1 MSDNYCSIYLV
12 RHGETVA
19 NVSGVVVGQTDSS
32 LTENGLR
39 QIEETAEILKD
50 IHFDAVFSSDL
61 LRAKRTAEVIAK
73 EKALTIATSEALRER
88 FYGIHE
94 GSSKEAFV
102 KATQHVWDAFR
113 ALSDEEK
120 RTFVLPDGMETNHSM
135 MERFIPYIREIAV
148 AFPGKNVLVVTHGSI
163 MRNFLIH
170 IGYMQ
175 KSVGQQIEISN
186 GAYFKIMSDGVD
198 FTFDEASDE
207 TGMKLP
213 K

>member
-1 MSDNYCSIYLV
+1 MNDYYCTIYLV

-19 NVSGVVVGQTDSS
+19 NISGIVVGQTDSP
-32 LTENGLR
+32 LTENGIR
-39 QIEETAEILKD
+39 QIKETSGALKD

-61 LRAKRTAEVIAK
+61 LRAKRTAEIIVK
-73 EKALTIATSEALRER
+73 EKALMIATSEALRER
-88 FYGIHE
+88 SYGIHE
-94 GSSKEAFV
+94 GGSKEAFV

-120 RTFVLPDGMETNHSM
+120 KTFVLPDGMETNQSM
-135 MERFIPYIREIAV
+135 MDRFIPYMREVAV

-170 IGYMQ
+170 IGYTGENAEQ
-175 KSVGQQIEISN
+175 LTEIPN

-198 FTFDEASDE
+198 FVFDKPDGE
-207 TGMKLP
+207 TQIKLP
-213 K
+213 Q